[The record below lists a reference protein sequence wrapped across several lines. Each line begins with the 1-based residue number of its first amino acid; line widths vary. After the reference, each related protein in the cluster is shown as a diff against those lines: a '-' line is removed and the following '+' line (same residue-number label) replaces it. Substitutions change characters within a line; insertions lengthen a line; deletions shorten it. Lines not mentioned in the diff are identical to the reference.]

1 MLTDWAAFLQYQ
13 LYSAL
18 SVLHSEVEH
27 PRLALYNMS
36 GGEVARAKGWSGGRW
51 RRGGWRWRGRWR
63 NCSSCCCISCFW
75 LAWRSIHAGLAQ
87 VAGKVNMQSKM
98 RLLMVDHVQ
107 GGQKEIKPKYDKS
120 WPSVCGD
127 TKSEEPTE
135 LTARKGKALP
145 ANGRCFSSKLSS
157 IAHFVTHVSH
167 NTVNDVFFLLTVN
180 SVPFLS
186 CTSSN
191 CLTRAERQAF

>member
-1 MLTDWAAFLQYQ
+1 MEERRMKMKRKVEELQLLLLHQ
-13 LYSAL
+13 LL
-18 SVLHSEVEH
+18 LIGLEVH
-27 PRLALYNMS
+27 TCWPGSSRWKGQHAKQN
-36 GGEVARAKGWSGGRW
+36 EVADGGSRTRWAKRNQTKIWQILTIYLW
-51 RRGGWRWRGRWR
+51 RHKKWRTNRTYCKK
-63 NCSSCCCISCFW
+63 N
-75 LAWRSIHAGLAQ
+75 
-87 VAGKVNMQSKM
+87 
-98 RLLMVDHVQ
+98 
-107 GGQKEIKPKYDKS
+107 
-120 WPSVCGD
+120 
-127 TKSEEPTE
+127 T
-135 LTARKGKALP
+135 KGKALP